1 MTSAKSIL
9 AIECTHQC
17 ISVAVSRP
25 EGVVERTVREWRR
38 TAETIVPLIE
48 RVLAEAKIGREDV
61 RALAVSSGPG
71 SFTAL
76 RIGMATAKGIAYG
89 LECPLVTVPTV
100 EALAHS
106 AVGHT
111 EAACLV
117 PVVPAR
123 KGEFYYAVYRRD
135 AEGLRQDAPV
145 SYATVGRLKEALGSC
160 GERCAL
166 VARET
171 APLEEVCVA
180 RGVDAVRADFFT
192 AASLISLA
200 EKRLETGGIPPL
212 ESVTPEY
219 QQKFRPEG

>member
-1 MTSAKSIL
+1 M
-9 AIECTHQC
+9 
-17 ISVAVSRP
+17 SRP
-25 EGVVERTVREWRR
+25 DSVVERTIREWRR
-38 TAETIVPLIE
+38 TAETIVPLID
-48 RVLAEAKIGREDV
+48 RVLAEAKAEREDV

-89 LECPLVTVPTV
+89 LGCPLVTVPTV

-106 AVGHT
+106 AIGHT
-111 EAACLV
+111 DTACLV

-135 AEGLRQDAPV
+135 AEGLRPDAPV
-145 SYATVGRLKEALGSC
+145 SYAPLERLKEALDSC
-160 GERCAL
+160 GGRGAL
-166 VARET
+166 VARDT
-171 APLEEVCVA
+171 APLEEICAVA
-180 RGVDAVRADFFT
+180 GFDALRADFFT
-192 AASLISLA
+192 AASLIPLA
-200 EKRLETGGIPPL
+200 EKRLEAGDITPL